1 MADLSQLLHY
11 LMEQR
16 GSDLL
21 VKVGSPPHLR
31 LDGRLHATPLPA
43 LGPAEIE
50 GVVAELLPLV
60 KAEELLETGEVD
72 VAHSIAGLGRFRI
85 NVYRQR
91 S

>member
-1 MADLSQLLHY
+1 MADLAQLLHY

-31 LDGRLHATPLPA
+31 LDGRLHPTPLEA

-50 GVVAELLPLV
+50 GVVAELLPLD
-60 KAEELLETGEVD
+60 KADERLATG
-72 VAHSIAGLGRFRI
+72 
-85 NVYRQR
+85 
-91 S
+91 